1 MLNCLREGMIL
12 VGVDWMLF
20 MELMLEMLKIV
31 EEIIE
36 VIG

>member
-20 MELMLEMLKIV
+20 MELILEMLKIV
-31 EEIIE
+31 
-36 VIG
+36 